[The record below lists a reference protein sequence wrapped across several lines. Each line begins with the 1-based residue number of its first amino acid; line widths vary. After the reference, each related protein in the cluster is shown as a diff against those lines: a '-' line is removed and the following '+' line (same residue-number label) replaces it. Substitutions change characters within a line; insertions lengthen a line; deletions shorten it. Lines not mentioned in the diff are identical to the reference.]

1 MTITCAEG
9 IGMRRVTRV
18 VLVPVAVLA
27 LVGLVAGC
35 GSSVKNVISSLA
47 PSHSIDLPTI
57 SPSLPTSVPT
67 TPVVT
72 VTPSPVVSTTTVQ
85 PTTPAPTTPVVTT
98 PAPSPTATS
107 ATATSTPAWLWLIL
121 AAVLV
126 AGIAF
131 IWIAR
136 SASRRSAAAGQWR
149 SAVTDVY
156 ARGSALHDAMAAME
170 WPGGT
175 GSDQASVR
183 WTDIQRRADDLAQ
196 TLYRLRETAPDEDS
210 RVRVDN
216 VLAALQGVRSAMDA
230 ERAPGAGAE
239 QNEVSRS
246 RLYTFARSLRELHG
260 EPPPGPGMA

>member
-9 IGMRRVTRV
+9 IGMRRIIRV
-18 VLVPVAVLA
+18 VLVPVAA
-27 LVGLVAGC
+27 LVLMGLVAGC

-47 PSHSIDLPTI
+47 PSHSISLPTI
-57 SPSLPTSVPT
+57 STTLPTSVPT
-67 TPVVT
+67 TPAVT
-72 VTPSPVVSTTTVQ
+72 VTPSPVVSTTTVEPTTAA
-85 PTTPAPTTPVVTT
+85 PTTPAPT
-98 PAPSPTATS
+98 PSPTSTS
-107 ATATSTPAWLWLIL
+107 TTTSTPGWLWLIL

-136 SASRRSAAAGQWR
+136 SASRRSAVSGRWE
-149 SAVTDVY
+149 SSVTDVY

-170 WPGGT
+170 WPGGP
-175 GSDQASVR
+175 GAEQANAR
-183 WTDIQRRADDLAQ
+183 WTDIQYRADDLAQ

-210 RVRVDN
+210 RARVDD

-230 ERAPGAGAE
+230 ERAPGASAD

-246 RLYTFARSLRELHG
+246 RLYSFARSLRALRG
-260 EPPPGPGMA
+260 EAPPGPGAV